1 MTWWWER
8 VCPSGLDLKDDELFL
23 YKKARSP
30 VFLITS
36 VI

>member
-1 MTWWWER
+1 MVVE
-8 VCPSGLDLKDDELFL
+8 VCLPFGLDLKDDELFL

-30 VFLITS
+30 VFLIKS